1 MQYWIGVLTI
11 VGIYM
16 IAVLGVSI
24 LCGFTGMFSM
34 GHAGF
39 MAIGGYVS
47 ALLTKNCGM
56 PIFVAFWA
64 VCWQQALW
72 VTSSATPH
80 CACVMTTSSS

>member
-34 GHAGF
+34 Q
-39 MAIGGYVS
+39 V
-47 ALLTKNCGM
+47 
-56 PIFVAFWA
+56 
-64 VCWQQALW
+64 LW
-72 VTSSATPH
+72 PLG
-80 CACVMTTSSS
+80 VMFRRF